1 MNLEDFFRQHRR
13 VALAFSGGVDSAY
26 LLYAAK
32 KYAEEVRAYYVKSAF
47 QPAFEFND
55 AKRLAEELGIKLCI
69 ISIDVLA
76 NEKVRSNP
84 PDRCYYCKQTIFS
97 QIVKQAAAD
106 GFTEI
111 LDGTNASDDAGDRP
125 GMKALKELKVLS
137 PLRMCGLTKQRIR
150 ELSKEAGLFTWNKA
164 SYACLATRL
173 PVGSMITNERLEV
186 TEKSEDFLMRLGFKN
201 FRVRMIENRA
211 SKSGTSD
218 TSKAAPLAKIE
229 ITEEQLPLFIEKRK
243 EILSALKKDYSKILL
258 DLETRNEE

>member
-55 AKRLAEELGIKLCI
+55 AKRLVQELSIKLCV
-69 ISIDVLA
+69 ISIDVLE

-125 GMKALKELKVLS
+125 GMKALEELKVLS

-150 ELSKEAGLFTWNKA
+150 ELSKEAELFTWNKA

-186 TEKSEDFLMRLGFKN
+186 TEKSEDFLMGLGFKN
-201 FRVRMIENRA
+201 FRVRMLDNRA
-211 SKSGTSD
+211 GASS
-218 TSKAAPLAKIE
+218 AAPLAKIE

-243 EILSALKKDYSKILL
+243 EILSTLKNDYSKILL

>member
-1 MNLEDFFRQHRR
+1 MNLEEFFSQHRR
-13 VALAFSGGVDSAY
+13 VAIAFSGGVDSAY
-26 LLYAAK
+26 LLYTAK
-32 KYAEEVRAYYVKSAF
+32 KYAGDFQAYYVNSAF

-55 AKRLAEELGIKLCI
+55 AKRLAEELGIELCV

-76 NEKVRSNP
+76 NEKVLLNP
-84 PDRCYYCKQTIFS
+84 PNRCYYCKQTIFS

-125 GMKALKELKVLS
+125 GMKALEELKVLS
-137 PLRMCGLTKQRIR
+137 PLRMCGLTKKRIR

-173 PVGSMITNERLEV
+173 PVNSTITNERLEV
-186 TEKSEDFLMRLGFKN
+186 TEKSEDFLMALGFRN
-201 FRVRMIENRA
+201 FRVRMLESRIENP
-211 SKSGTSD
+211 D
-218 TSKAAPLAKIE
+218 AAPLAKIE

-243 EILSALKKDYSKILL
+243 EILSALKVNYSKILL